1 MHEAG
6 AQRTALITGGSR
18 GIGRAIAE
26 RLLADGLRIVLT
38 GRHAERLAQAVEELG
53 GSAQGVAGVALD
65 LTDRAGLQRGIE
77 ALAAAAGQVDV
88 LVNNAG
94 IAPGAPLHR
103 TDDATWDRV
112 MQLNAHAPFALC
124 RAFVPA
130 MVERGGG
137 RVVQIASIAGLTGV
151 AYTSAYCASKHA
163 LVGLTR
169 ALAMELATTGVTVN
183 AVCPGWVETDMAAAA
198 IERIERSTGRD
209 AEAARASLERMSPQR
224 RFVRPDEVA
233 GLVSWLCSD
242 AAGAVT
248 GQAWSIDGGTVMR

>member
-1 MHEAG
+1 
-6 AQRTALITGGSR
+6 
-18 GIGRAIAE
+18 
-26 RLLADGLRIVLT
+26 
-38 GRHAERLAQAVEELG
+38 
-53 GSAQGVAGVALD
+53 
-65 LTDRAGLQRGIE
+65 
-77 ALAAAAGQVDV
+77 
-88 LVNNAG
+88 
-94 IAPGAPLHR
+94 
-103 TDDATWDRV
+103 
-112 MQLNAHAPFALC
+112 
-124 RAFVPA
+124 
-130 MVERGGG
+130 
-137 RVVQIASIAGLTGV
+137 VQIASIAGLTGV